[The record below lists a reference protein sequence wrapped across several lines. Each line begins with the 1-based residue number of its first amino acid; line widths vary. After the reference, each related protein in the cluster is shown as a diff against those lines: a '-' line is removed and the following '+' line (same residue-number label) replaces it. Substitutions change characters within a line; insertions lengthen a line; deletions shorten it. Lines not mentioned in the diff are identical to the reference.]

1 MRHWK
6 KRVRIKQTL
15 SLPSQGDVDVPV
27 IPIGFANAYYE
38 KYGAQDEMPGRLNDA
53 FDGVQQVGLSVDFD

>member
-15 SLPSQGDVDVPV
+15 SLTSQGDVDVPV
-27 IPIGFANAYYE
+27 IPIGFVNTDYE
-38 KYGAQDEMPGRLNDA
+38 KYGAQDEMHGRLNDA